1 MGFEDLV
8 QAITGWTPIP
18 LLAPAKARAECRWR
32 KQKAMSWD
40 MAFVVR
46 FGNRNDLTS
55 RDQLAL

>member
-1 MGFEDLV
+1 M
-8 QAITGWTPIP
+8 P

-46 FGNRNDLTS
+46 FGNRNDLSS